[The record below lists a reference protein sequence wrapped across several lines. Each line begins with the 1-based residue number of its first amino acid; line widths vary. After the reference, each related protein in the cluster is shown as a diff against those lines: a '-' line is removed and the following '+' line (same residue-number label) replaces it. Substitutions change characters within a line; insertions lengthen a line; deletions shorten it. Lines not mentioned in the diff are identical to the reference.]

1 MNKKY
6 HCIEVIVSNE
16 KYCRF
21 MIISTAYEYLE
32 TLNDEEEKLKY
43 VNEYFDY
50 RIDITK
56 FIKQFCTY
64 NDERKSSPY
73 YCSDC
78 IEQSFT

>member
-21 MIISTAYEYLE
+21 MIISAAYEYLE

-64 NDERKSSPY
+64 NDEIMIGCLNGTPVFDY
-73 YCSDC
+73 
-78 IEQSFT
+78 